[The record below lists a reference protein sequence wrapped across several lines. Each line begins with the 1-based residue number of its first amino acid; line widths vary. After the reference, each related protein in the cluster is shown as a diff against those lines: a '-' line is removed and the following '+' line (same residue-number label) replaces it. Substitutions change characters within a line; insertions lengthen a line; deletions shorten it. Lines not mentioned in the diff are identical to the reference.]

1 MSKSIELVAFDL
13 GNVLCKVDEVPASKT
28 LAELS
33 DRPWQSVHEIVFGQ
47 DAKNQFERNQ
57 ITFSEH
63 AVNALA
69 KLGIDIP
76 LEDFTALYDSVLTP
90 SEDMFPLV
98 SRVAEQHRI
107 ALVSNTSEPHWYWAE
122 RTLPFIDKLNPV
134 ITSFGVG
141 AMKPDPAFYEALL
154 RESGIAAEDILFIDD
169 LPQNIDGARK
179 AGMHGHQFV
188 DRESLELELQ
198 ELGVI

>member
-76 LEDFTALYDSVLTP
+76 LQDFTALYDSVLTP
-90 SEDMFPLV
+90 SEVMFPLV

-107 ALVSNTSEPHWYWAE
+107 ALVSNTREPHWYWAE

-141 AMKPDPAFYEALL
+141 AMKPDPAFYEAML
-154 RESGIAAEDILFIDD
+154 RESGLAAENILFIDD

-179 AGMHGHQFV
+179 ARMHGHQFV